1 MKDERIRFLPRV
13 RAGFPSPAN
22 DYLENEIDFN
32 LLLKPRPA
40 SVITAE
46 VVGDSMID
54 AFIPPHSIVVV
65 DRSIKPRNNS
75 IVIATLDGENYI
87 KHLMRSRDGIF
98 LLPANEKYPSI
109 KITDQMDFSVW
120 GTVTHVIIDVM
131 NPRI

>member
-1 MKDERIRFLPRV
+1 MKDSPIRFLPRV
-13 RAGFPSPAN
+13 RAGFPSPAS
-22 DYLENEIDFN
+22 DYLENDIDFN

-40 SVITAE
+40 STITAE

-54 AFIPPHSIVVV
+54 AFIPPHAIVVV

-87 KHLMRSRDGIF
+87 KHLVKSRDGIF
-98 LLPANEKYPSI
+98 LLPANDKYNSI
-109 KITDQMDFSVW
+109 KITEHMDFSVW